1 VFWKGRAASDLFDQ
15 KVAYLIIK
23 GAKAIEFEDNYLGP
37 PVAVARNAVWA
48 RQ

>member
-23 GAKAIEFEDNYLGP
+23 GAKAIKFEDNYLP
-37 PVAVARNAVWA
+37 PIAVARNAVWA